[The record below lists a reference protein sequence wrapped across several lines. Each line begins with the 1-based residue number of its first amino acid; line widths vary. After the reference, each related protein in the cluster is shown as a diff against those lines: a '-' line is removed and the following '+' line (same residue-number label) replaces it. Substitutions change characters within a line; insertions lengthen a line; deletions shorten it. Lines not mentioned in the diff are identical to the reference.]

1 MKQKAEQIYENSTYK
16 RKVNVLLSEDNY
28 ALITYYS
35 MVNDVSIESALSSF
49 MEYTIRMLKNGLR
62 HHANSNDK
70 KNVLET
76 IINEVGLDINQ
87 IKSNKK
93 IFDDLMNYT
102 EKICE
107 KRYEFSPFERTYWY
121 EILKKVIESA
131 KKITL
136 ISKKSKEK
144 QIN

>member
-1 MKQKAEQIYENSTYK
+1 MKQKSEQIYENSTYK

-35 MVNDVSIESALSSF
+35 MVNNLSIESALSSF

-62 HHANSNDK
+62 HHANNNDK

-76 IINEVGLDINQ
+76 IINEVGINIDK

-93 IFDDLMNYT
+93 IFDELMSFT

-107 KRYEFSPFERTYWY
+107 RRYEFSPFERTYWY

-131 KKITL
+131 KKVAL
-136 ISKKSKEK
+136 SSKKSNEK
-144 QIN
+144 RIN

>member
-16 RKVNVLLSEDNY
+16 RKVNVLLSEDHY

-93 IFDDLMNYT
+93 IFDDVMNYT

-107 KRYEFSPFERTYWY
+107 KRYKFSPFERTY
-121 EILKKVIESA
+121 
-131 KKITL
+131 
-136 ISKKSKEK
+136 
-144 QIN
+144 

>member
-62 HHANSNDK
+62 HHANNNDK
-70 KNVLET
+70 KNVLKT
-76 IINEVGLDINQ
+76 IISEVGLDIKE
-87 IKSNKK
+87 IESNKK
-93 IFDDLMNYT
+93 IFDELMNYT

-107 KRYEFSPFERTYWY
+107 RRYEFSPFERTYWY
-121 EILKKVIESA
+121 EILKKVIEST

-136 ISKKSKEK
+136 SNKKSKVK

>member
-16 RKVNVLLSEDNY
+16 RKVNVLLREDNY

-35 MVNDVSIESALSSF
+35 MVNDVSIESALSGF

-76 IINEVGLDINQ
+76 IINEVGL
-87 IKSNKK
+87 
-93 IFDDLMNYT
+93 
-102 EKICE
+102 
-107 KRYEFSPFERTYWY
+107 
-121 EILKKVIESA
+121 
-131 KKITL
+131 
-136 ISKKSKEK
+136 
-144 QIN
+144 